1 LKLAFWGE
9 LASFKDITRKKKK
22 PLYIGNTTRL
32 TIPFCMGRFFEL
44 LFGIEPNLSIH
55 LCNIMTVQFETGM
68 FNLFPFRN
76 PWKTKI
82 KTNKNYLRNT
92 IRPTVPIETG
102 IFDEFERHHRKTQK
116 NTKAPPIDP
125 QYNHIDIPF

>member
-68 FNLFPFRN
+68 FKIIPFS
-76 PWKTKI
+76 KSLE
-82 KTNKNYLRNT
+82 NKN
-92 IRPTVPIETG
+92 
-102 IFDEFERHHRKTQK
+102 KKKQK
-116 NTKAPPIDP
+116 LPPQHNKAHSP
-125 QYNHIDIPF
+125 N